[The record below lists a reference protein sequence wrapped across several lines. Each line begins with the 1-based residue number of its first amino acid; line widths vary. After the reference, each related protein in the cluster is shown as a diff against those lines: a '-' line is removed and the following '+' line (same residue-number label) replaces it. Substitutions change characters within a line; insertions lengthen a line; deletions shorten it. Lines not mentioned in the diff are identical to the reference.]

1 MTKDSIR
8 GSSDRSILIL
18 TSLASCPRHGYALI
32 KDIEEFAGVKLGAG
46 TLYGALAKLERDG
59 LVQALPAEERRQAVP
74 DHRRR
79 PGAPAGAAVGVG
91 PHRGGRAAAHRG
103 GLIMTRRVMNNG
115 VMNNGVMN
123 RRVMNRRVTR
133 LLLAL
138 YPRAWRDRY
147 GAEVASLTDELI
159 RAGETTPLPAG
170 LNLVAGAAVER
181 ARALAGSR
189 SALAVTSAA
198 AIVAM
203 VGGAFVVT
211 GGARPGSGPRGLASA
226 NCLVEPPLQVV
237 VPAAVRLRPTAG
249 TQPRYAS
256 RLGPAQ
262 SGLPPAGPPQSG
274 PFQSGP
280 PSAGLLQ
287 SAPPSAGPLQS
298 GRHSAGLLQSA
309 PPSAG
314 RPPVR
319 SAPVRSALGRSA
331 SVRSAPVRSAALG
344 RSAPVRSA
352 LGRSAPVRSAGPGGG
367 SGDIGPGAGARGP
380 AARGRRPSASAAGP
394 ARPGRVHPAGR
405 DPPGPADRAEL
416 SADVGGRPGPGA
428 GSGSEVACS
437 AARAGGDSCDS
448 VTGRNSGTSAGA
460 SGLGRSGR
468 NVNMPPLKHPL
479 RVSRVSRVFRVSRA
493 WAGGHWLRQAT
504 VLGLGIGLLA
514 GTGLIATAS
523 AASAHPDAA
532 GASSGHRP
540 AQRCTVIVGRR
551 HQLRVQPR
559 SCLRRCRRRW
569 PGATS
574 SSSRYGVG
582 RRRRRRCG

>member
-1 MTKDSIR
+1 
-8 GSSDRSILIL
+8 
-18 TSLASCPRHGYALI
+18 
-32 KDIEEFAGVKLGAG
+32 
-46 TLYGALAKLERDG
+46 
-59 LVQALPAEERRQAVP
+59 
-74 DHRRR
+74 
-79 PGAPAGAAVGVG
+79 
-91 PHRGGRAAAHRG
+91 
-103 GLIMTRRVMNNG
+103 MNH
-115 VMNNGVMN
+115 
-123 RRVMNRRVTR
+123 RVTR

-170 LNLVAGAAVER
+170 LNLVAGAAAER

-237 VPAAVRLRPTAG
+237 FPAAVRLRPTAG

-274 PFQSGP
+274 PLSVR
-280 PSAGLLQ
+280 SALAGAPVRSALGR
-287 SAPPSAGPLQS
+287 SAP
-298 GRHSAGLLQSA
+298 
-309 PPSAG
+309 
-314 RPPVR
+314 VW

-352 LGRSAPVRSAGPGGG
+352 LGRSALGRSAPVRSAGPGGG
-367 SGDIGPGAGARGP
+367 SGDIGPGAARRP
-380 AARGRRPSASAAGP
+380 AARGRCPSASAAGP

-416 SADVGGRPGPGA
+416 SADVGGR
-428 GSGSEVACS
+428 
-437 AARAGGDSCDS
+437 
-448 VTGRNSGTSAGA
+448 
-460 SGLGRSGR
+460 
-468 NVNMPPLKHPL
+468 
-479 RVSRVSRVFRVSRA
+479 SR
-493 WAGGHWLRQAT
+493 T
-504 VLGLGIGLLA
+504 
-514 GTGLIATAS
+514 
-523 AASAHPDAA
+523 
-532 GASSGHRP
+532 
-540 AQRCTVIVGRR
+540 
-551 HQLRVQPR
+551 
-559 SCLRRCRRRW
+559 RCRVRLGSCVFGRPCRW
-569 PGATS
+569 
-574 SSSRYGVG
+574 RLV
-582 RRRRRRCG
+582 